1 MMDWQERMMNAIGYL
16 EANLAGQIDLER
28 AAGAANCSPFHFF
41 RMFDVITGM
50 GPGEYVRR
58 RRLTLAAAELA
69 TGGGPQEQP
78 RAAEPARVID
88 VAVKYGW
95 DSPDAF
101 SRAFKKEFGILP
113 GSVKEGGAT
122 LHAYP
127 PITFSIA
134 LKGDKAMEY
143 RIEQGPEY
151 RLTGISLACKSDD
164 GSNFKDIP
172 AFWGAV
178 MQDGRFNLLFNRAG
192 KNLRVCGVCHAAD
205 MKTGAFTYS
214 IAIETPASMNGMP
227 DGCGDFTVPASTWAK
242 FTSRGPLF
250 PNYQDMIKRIYSE
263 WFPASG
269 KEHAGTAEIEYYPCE
284 KDANDPDYF
293 AEYWVPLK

>member
-1 MMDWQERMMNAIGYL
+1 MMDWQERMTNAIAYL
-16 EANLAGQIDLER
+16 EANLAAQIDLER
-28 AAGAANCSPFHFF
+28 AAEAANCSPFHFF
-41 RMFDVITGM
+41 RMFDVITGL

-69 TGGGPQEQP
+69 TGASAQAGS
-78 RAAEPARVID
+78 RVID
-88 VAVKYGW
+88 VALKYGW
-95 DSPDAF
+95 ESPDAF
-101 SRAFKKEFGILP
+101 SRAFKKEFGLPP
-113 GSVKEGGAT
+113 GSLREGTAT

-127 PITFSIA
+127 PIAFSIA

-151 RLTGISLACKSDD
+151 RLTGVSLECKSDD
-164 GSNFKDIP
+164 GSNFRDIP
-172 AFWGAV
+172 AFWEAV
-178 MQDGRFNLLFNRAG
+178 MKDGRFNQLLNRMG
-192 KNLRVCGVCHAAD
+192 KNLCVCGVCHSAD
-205 MKTGAFTYS
+205 MKTGAFTYT

-227 DGCGDFTVPASTWAK
+227 EGCGEVIVPASTWAK

-269 KEHAGTAEIEYYPCE
+269 KEHAGTAEIEFYPCD
-284 KDANDPDYF
+284 KDANDPDYY

>member
-1 MMDWQERMMNAIGYL
+1 MNWQERMTNAISYL
-16 EANLAGQIDLER
+16 EGNLAGTVDLAE
-28 AAGAANCSPFHFF
+28 AARAANCSPFHFF

-50 GPGEYVRR
+50 GPAEYVRR
-58 RRLTLAAAELA
+58 RRLSLAAAELA
-69 TGGGPQEQP
+69 SDAGK
-78 RAAEPARVID
+78 VID

-95 DSPDAF
+95 ESPDAF
-101 SRAFKKEFGILP
+101 SRAFRKEFEVLP
-113 GSVKEGGAT
+113 GAVRTGGVT

-127 PITFSIA
+127 PLAFSIA

-151 RLTGISLACKSDD
+151 RLTGISLACRSDD
-164 GSNFKDIP
+164 GSNFREIP
-172 AFWGAV
+172 AFWGKV
-178 MQDGRFNLLFNRAG
+178 MEDGRFNQLFNRMG
-192 KNLRVCGVCHAAD
+192 KNLRVCGVCHTCDDA
-205 MKTGAFTYS
+205 TGAFTYS
-214 IAIETPASMNGMP
+214 IAIETPPSMNGMP
-227 DGCGDFTVPASTWAK
+227 EGCSEIVIPPSTWAK

-284 KDANDPDYF
+284 KDANDPDYY